1 MSSETN
7 LCRVL
12 YPETEIIGYMFT
24 SRTEFSNQ
32 KSKVS
37 RNSPFTLIETGYSTI
52 SDIV

>member
-32 KSKVS
+32 KSKAS
-37 RNSPFTLIETGYSTI
+37 RNSPFMLIETGYSTI